1 MAATSAPSCREVSP
15 RALHFAR
22 QEIDSNLKGDSV
34 NYPTTNAH
42 SAPEDSKTERYALLA
57 CGLWLRIGTIGALG
71 LAGVLH
77 QLLKGEMQ
85 PLSALALAA
94 GASLLMVMSWWRA
107 RVVLDFDDD
116 AVVTTAKVSTAAN
129 TAIGGSVA

>member
-1 MAATSAPSCREVSP
+1 M
-15 RALHFAR
+15 
-22 QEIDSNLKGDSV
+22 

-42 SAPEDSKTERYALLA
+42 SAPENSKTARYALLA

-77 QLLKGEMQ
+77 QLLTGEMQ

-94 GASLLMVMSWWRA
+94 GAGVLMVVSWWRA
-107 RVVLDFDDD
+107 RVVLDLVDE
-116 AVVTTAKVSTAAN
+116 AVVATAAASSAAN